1 MQQDETLPL
10 DESTMSNEQA
20 PADPVVT
27 PVEEKPHVV
36 DMSRIFAKFD
46 AESLLQQLRSIDVTV
61 SNSEKIVRL
70 VRDQLLNHTDWT
82 QAADAPLTD
91 TVKQNFATYRQAL
104 RDITSHPD
112 YPDSV
117 TFPPMP
123 STK

>member
-1 MQQDETLPL
+1 MRTQEYMPQDETLPL
-10 DESTMSNEQA
+10 DQPIIEPQEH
-20 PADPVVT
+20 PPET
-27 PVEEKPHVV
+27 PPLAV
-36 DMSRIFAKFD
+36 DMSRIFVKFD
-46 AESLLQQLRSIDVTV
+46 AENLLTQLRALDTTNA
-61 SNSEKIVRL
+61 NSEKIIRL

-91 TVKQNFATYRQAL
+91 TVKQNFAAYRQTL
-104 RDITSHPD
+104 RDITSDPD